1 MGLTTEQQ
9 KQAIKAFKDK
19 INNFPT
25 EQERK
30 EALFN
35 NLNNIL
41 QALGSYLNDNKLE
54 FKRETRGDKE
64 YLIYSSIYGTAEQ
77 DITGDSVKAMLE
89 DSLTLLFSNCR
100 ELKGSFDLI
109 NEKINSEE

>member
-1 MGLTTEQQ
+1 MGL
-9 KQAIKAFKDK
+9 
-19 INNFPT
+19 
-25 EQERK
+25 
-30 EALFN
+30 
-35 NLNNIL
+35 
-41 QALGSYLNDNKLE
+41 
-54 FKRETRGDKE
+54 
-64 YLIYSSIYGTAEQ
+64 TAEQ